1 MASVQAPLLVSIIRL
16 ILVLLSYL
24 GLVDGVA
31 KNTRG
36 QSIYVNLNDRMTQK
50 VLQLARYTT
59 EPVLVLIDVNFPS
72 LPPQVREC
80 HIVNV

>member
-1 MASVQAPLLVSIIRL
+1 MV
-16 ILVLLSYL
+16 L

-72 LPPQVREC
+72 LPPQV
-80 HIVNV
+80 